1 MNKIIPQGIEMNVKI
16 TLVND
21 KKNFQLKLFK
31 SAKAYDALKKL
42 DIPPDTVIITRN
54 KKPIPID
61 TPLEDDDKLDV
72 LRVVSGG

>member
-1 MNKIIPQGIEMNVKI
+1 MKINVHIINDDKNYHLNLPK
-16 TLVND
+16 TALVVD
-21 KKNFQLKLFK
+21 T
-31 SAKAYDALKKL
+31 LKKL
-42 DIPPDTVIITRN
+42 EIPPDTVIITRN